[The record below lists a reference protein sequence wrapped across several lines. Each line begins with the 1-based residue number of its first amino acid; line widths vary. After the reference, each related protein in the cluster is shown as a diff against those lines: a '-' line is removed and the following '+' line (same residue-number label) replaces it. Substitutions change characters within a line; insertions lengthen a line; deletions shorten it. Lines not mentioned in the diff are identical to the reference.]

1 MSAQEDRLE
10 LLDAELSKQVERAS
24 DEQRRRAARAACEYA
39 LSRVRLGGELV
50 DEAVRGLDDGQFGA
64 SRLLTLTEQLT
75 ETLDAEY
82 FDLQEKA
89 HAGQA
94 EEAAFLTAFKKARA
108 ANALHFAL
116 KRDSLE
122 AAREAIYEANAAT
135 DDLAGLKAAVLAAIQ
150 AV

>member
-1 MSAQEDRLE
+1 MRL
-10 LLDAELSKQVERAS
+10 A
-24 DEQRRRAARAACEYA
+24 
-39 LSRVRLGGELV
+39 GEVV
-50 DEAVRGLDDGQFGA
+50 DEAVRGLDDRQFGA

-75 ETLDAEY
+75 EALDAEY

-89 HAGQA
+89 DAGKA
-94 EEAAFLTAFKKARA
+94 EEAARLAAFQKARA
-108 ANALHFAL
+108 ANALHFALKL

-135 DDLAGLKAAVLAAIQ
+135 NDLDGLKAAVLAAIQ